1 MTKHKV
7 IVLDPVSPEGIQA
20 LVEHDDF
27 EVTRQTGLSE
37 PQIIDIIHDF
47 DAVIVRSQTTIT
59 ERIIQHAKKLK
70 MIARAGV
77 GVDNIDID
85 AATKYGVIVVN
96 APEGN
101 TISATEHTMAMM
113 LTMARDIPEAY
124 KELTDGTW
132 NRGAHKGVELYGK
145 TLGVI
150 GAGKIGFGVA
160 RRAKS
165 FGMKIVAFDPYLS
178 DDKAREN
185 EITKMEVDEVA
196 EVADFITVHT
206 PLTPQTKG
214 IIGKDFFSKC
224 KKEGIYVINVARGGI
239 IDEDDLLDA
248 LNSGIVKGA
257 ALDVFVTEPPE
268 NTELLNHRRTVV
280 TPHLGASTTEAQEKV
295 AVSVSKEIIEYFQD
309 NKITH
314 AVNAPRVSN
323 SVNEELKPYLS
334 IVKHLGQF
342 GIQLLETPPQE
353 IKIKY
358 HGDIAVDD
366 TSILTRTFV
375 THLLK
380 PHFGEEVNIIN
391 ALYYLNERDVTYK
404 VEKKAKA
411 DGYTNYLEV
420 ELLNDNEH
428 VTLGASTIPGY
439 GERLVKINN
448 YPIDF
453 RPEENILIIEHTD
466 RPGIIG
472 ELGALLGED
481 HVNIASMQLARQS
494 KEGDAMVLFTLD
506 NAVGQKTHEKIK
518 DILNIRRV
526 HTIKLEK

>member
-1 MTKHKV
+1 MTKHNV
-7 IVLDPVSPEGIQA
+7 IVLDPVSQDGIQA
-20 LVEHDDF
+20 LIDNDNF
-27 EVTRQTGLSE
+27 RVTRQEGLSE
-37 PQIIDIIHDF
+37 AQIIDIIHDF
-47 DAVIVRSQTTIT
+47 DAAIVRSQTKIT

-85 AATKYGVIVVN
+85 AATKHGVIVVN

-101 TISATEHTMAMM
+101 TISATEHTLAMM
-113 LTMARDIPEAY
+113 LSMARDIPEAY

-145 TLGVI
+145 TLGII

-165 FGMKIVAFDPYLS
+165 FGMKIAAFDPYLS
-178 DDKAREN
+178 DEKARDN
-185 EITKMEVDEVA
+185 EILKMEVDELA
-196 EVADFITVHT
+196 AAADFITVHT

-214 IIGKDFFSKC
+214 IVGADFFSKC
-224 KKEGIYVINVARGGI
+224 KKEGVYLINVARGGI
-239 IDEDDLLDA
+239 IDEDDLLEALDA
-248 LNSGIVKGA
+248 GIVKGA

-268 NTELLNHRRTVV
+268 NTALLTHRRTVV
-280 TPHLGASTTEAQEKV
+280 TPHLGASTAEAQEKV
-295 AVSVSKEIIEYFQD
+295 AVSVSKEIIEYFED
-309 NKITH
+309 DKITH
-314 AVNAPRVSN
+314 AVNAPRVSS
-323 SVNEELKPYLS
+323 SVTEELKPYMS

-342 GIQLLETPPQE
+342 GIQLLDNPPQE

-375 THLLK
+375 TNMLK
-380 PHFGEEVNIIN
+380 PHFGDEVNIIN

-420 ELLNDNEH
+420 ELINDNEH

-439 GERLVKINN
+439 GERLVKINE

-453 RPEENILIIEHTD
+453 KPEENILIIEHTD

-481 HVNIASMQLARQS
+481 SVNIASMQLARLS
-494 KEGDAMVLFTLD
+494 KEGDAMVLFILD
-506 NAVGQKTHEKIK
+506 NQVLEATYEKIK
-518 DILNIRRV
+518 EIPNIHKV
-526 HTIKLEK
+526 HTIKLG

>member
-1 MTKHKV
+1 MTKYNV
-7 IVLDPVSPEGIQA
+7 IVLDPVSQDGIQE
-20 LVEHDDF
+20 LVDNDSF
-27 EVTRQTGLSE
+27 NVTRQEGLSE
-37 PQIIDIIHDF
+37 AQIIDIIHDF
-47 DAVIVRSQTTIT
+47 EAVIVRSQTTIT

-85 AATKYGVIVVN
+85 AATKHGVIVVN

-101 TISATEHTMAMM
+101 TISATEHTLAMM

-124 KELTDGTW
+124 KELTDGEW

-145 TLGVI
+145 TLGVL

-165 FGMKIVAFDPYLS
+165 FGMNIVAFDPYLS
-178 DDKAREN
+178 DEKARDNQIE
-185 EITKMEVDEVA
+185 KMEIDELA
-196 EVADFITVHT
+196 AVADFITVHT

-224 KKEGIYVINVARGGI
+224 KKEGIYVVNVARGGI
-239 IDEDDLLDA
+239 IDEADLLTA
-248 LNSGIVKGA
+248 LNDGVVKGA
-257 ALDVFVTEPPE
+257 ALDVFEVEPPT
-268 NTELLNHRRTVV
+268 NTELLTHRRTVV
-280 TPHLGASTTEAQEKV
+280 TPHLGASTVEAQEKV
-295 AVSVSKEIIEYFQD
+295 AVSVSKEIIEYFED

-314 AVNAPRVSN
+314 AVNAPRVSS
-323 SVNEELKPYLS
+323 SVTEELRPYLS
-334 IVKHLGQF
+334 VVKHLGEF
-342 GIQLLETPPQE
+342 GIQLLDTPPQE
-353 IKIKY
+353 VKIKY

-375 THLLK
+375 ANMLK
-380 PHFGEEVNIIN
+380 PHFGDEVNIIN

-404 VEKKAKA
+404 VEKKATA

-420 ELLNDNEH
+420 ELINDTEH
-428 VTLGASTIPGY
+428 VILGASTIPGY
-439 GERLVKINN
+439 GERLVKINE

-453 RPEENILIIEHTD
+453 KPEENILIIEHTD

-472 ELGALLGED
+472 ELGALLGKD
-481 HVNIASMQLARQS
+481 DVNIASMQLARLS

-506 NAVGQKTHEKIK
+506 NQVASETHEQIK
-518 DILNIRRV
+518 NIKNIHKV
-526 HTIKLEK
+526 HTIKLS

>member
-1 MTKHKV
+1 MTKHNV
-7 IVLDPVSPEGIQA
+7 IVLDPVSQDGVQA
-20 LVEHDDF
+20 LIDNDSF
-27 EVTRQTGLSE
+27 RVTRQEGLSE
-37 PQIIDIIHDF
+37 AQIIDIIHDF
-47 DAVIVRSQTTIT
+47 DAAIVRSQTKIT

-85 AATKYGVIVVN
+85 AATKHGVIVVN

-101 TISATEHTMAMM
+101 TISATEHTLAMM
-113 LTMARDIPEAY
+113 LSMARDIPEAY

-145 TLGVI
+145 TLGII

-165 FGMKIVAFDPYLS
+165 FGMKIAAFDPYLS
-178 DDKAREN
+178 DEKARDN
-185 EITKMEVDEVA
+185 EILKMEVDELA
-196 EVADFITVHT
+196 AAADFITVHT

-214 IIGKDFFSKC
+214 IVGADFFSKC
-224 KKEGIYVINVARGGI
+224 KKEGVYLINVARGGI
-239 IDEDDLLDA
+239 IDEDDLLEALDA
-248 LNSGIVKGA
+248 GIVKGA

-268 NTELLNHRRTVV
+268 KTALLTHRRTVV
-280 TPHLGASTTEAQEKV
+280 TPHLGASTAEAQEKV
-295 AVSVSKEIIEYFQD
+295 AVSVSKEIIEYFED

-314 AVNAPRVSN
+314 AVNAPRVSS
-323 SVNEELKPYLS
+323 SVTEELKPYMS

-342 GIQLLETPPQE
+342 GIQLLDNPPQE

-375 THLLK
+375 TNMLK
-380 PHFGEEVNIIN
+380 PHFGDEVNIIN

-420 ELLNDNEH
+420 ELINDNEH

-439 GERLVKINN
+439 GERLVKINE

-453 RPEENILIIEHTD
+453 KPEENILIIEHTD

-481 HVNIASMQLARQS
+481 SVNIATMQLARLS
-494 KEGDAMVLFTLD
+494 KEGDAMVLFILD
-506 NAVGQKTHEKIK
+506 NQVLEATYEKIK
-518 DILNIRRV
+518 EIPNIHKV
-526 HTIKLEK
+526 HTIKLG